1 LYQRTNR
8 LDTARFQ
15 KKYLFSITPI
25 PGHHC
30 DVGLAIAPPILSV
43 MTLLSDKVLIS
54 IVLILVLLEATGGTA
69 VVNVVKVFASE
80 VTAVE
85 LDEGGAEI
93 VVAEEDDAA
102 TVVLDGVDTEL
113 NMLVAD
119 GVALVSEAKKDDM
132 LAGV

>member
-1 LYQRTNR
+1 
-8 LDTARFQ
+8 
-15 KKYLFSITPI
+15 
-25 PGHHC
+25 
-30 DVGLAIAPPILSV
+30 

-69 VVNVVKVFASE
+69 VVNVVTVFASE

>member
-1 LYQRTNR
+1 MYQRTNR

-69 VVNVVKVFASE
+69 VVNVVKVFALE

>member
-69 VVNVVKVFASE
+69 VVNVVTVFASE

>member
-1 LYQRTNR
+1 
-8 LDTARFQ
+8 
-15 KKYLFSITPI
+15 
-25 PGHHC
+25 
-30 DVGLAIAPPILSV
+30 

-69 VVNVVKVFASE
+69 VVNVVTVFASE

-113 NMLVAD
+113 NMLIAD

>member
-1 LYQRTNR
+1 MYQRTNR

-69 VVNVVKVFASE
+69 VVNVVTVFASE